1 MPQKIDKSVR
11 VQVYNEIAD
20 KLNFFRYDLQPIY
33 FKHSSLFDIDTML
46 SINYIRGLIEEQ
58 IDLF

>member
-1 MPQKIDKSVR
+1 MPQKFDKSVR

-20 KLNFFRYDLQPIY
+20 KLDFFRHDLQPIY
-33 FKHSSLFDIDTML
+33 FKHSSLFDLEIRL

-58 IDLF
+58 IDPF

>member
-1 MPQKIDKSVR
+1 MPKKINKSVR

-58 IDLF
+58 IDPF

>member
-11 VQVYNEIAD
+11 VQVYHEIAD
-20 KLNFFRYDLQPIY
+20 KLDFFRHGLQPIY
-33 FKHSSLFDIDTML
+33 YKCFGLFDMDTML

-58 IDLF
+58 IDPF